1 MKLDPK
7 TYDGVAARAE
17 CLVTSEA
24 MSQAIE
30 RMAGEI
36 SARLAGTDPLV
47 LCVATGGIIA
57 AGLILPRLSFQLR
70 FDYVHA
76 TRYRGT
82 TRGGDLDWR
91 YRPSD
96 VIRGEQV
103 LLIDDI
109 LDEGITLEA
118 IVRACREDGAAGVHT
133 AVLVEKLRPHR
144 CEADFVGIRVPDRYL
159 YGYGLD
165 YRGYF
170 RNVAGVFAVADGD
183 L

>member
-24 MSQAIE
+24 MSQAIG

-76 TRYRGT
+76 TRYRGN
-82 TRGGDLDWR
+82 TRGGDLHWR